1 MPATISVKQLNS
13 YVRSLL
19 EGDSRLSFIS
29 VCGEISNFKNHY
41 SSGHLYFSLKE
52 NDAVIKCVMF
62 RSSAVALKF
71 TPADG
76 DKVICTGRV
85 SVYERDGQYQF
96 YVDSIVQNGQGDL
109 GEQFRR
115 IKEMLEKEGLFAPEY
130 KRPLPKF
137 PKSVAVVTS
146 DTGAALQ
153 DIINIISRRFPLC
166 EVVVSPAL
174 VQGSGAAE
182 SLINALQKVYSLG
195 SADVI
200 IIGRGGGS
208 AEDLWEFN
216 SEKLARVIYESPIP
230 VISAVG
236 HETDFTICD
245 FVSDLRAPTPS
256 AAAEIAV
263 PDIADLFDA
272 IDNIQARLKNG
283 LLSYVN
289 KAEMRLSKAYQSAF
303 MLKPERIVDDRQ
315 IFVDRLSERLSTT
328 AGKIMAASE
337 KELASLTAKLDAL
350 SPLKVLSRGF
360 TAVCGLHGT
369 VTSVKQV
376 SRGDKLNLRFSDG
389 DAECEILSVNEE

>member
-41 SSGHLYFSLKE
+41 SSGHLYFSLKD

-166 EVVVSPAL
+166 EVLVSPAL

-182 SLINALQKVYSLG
+182 SLINALQKVYNLG

-303 MLKPERIVDDRQ
+303 LLKPERIVDDRQ
-315 IFVDRLSERLSTT
+315 IFVDRLSERLSAT
-328 AGKIMAASE
+328 AGKNMAVSE
-337 KELASLTAKLDAL
+337 KELSSLTWTL
-350 SPLKVLSRGF
+350 
-360 TAVCGLHGT
+360 
-369 VTSVKQV
+369 
-376 SRGDKLNLRFSDG
+376 
-389 DAECEILSVNEE
+389 

>member
-1 MPATISVKQLNS
+1 MPATVSVKQLNS

-19 EGDSRLSFIS
+19 EGDSRLSFVS

-41 SSGHLYFSLKE
+41 SSGHLYFSLKDS
-52 NDAVIKCVMF
+52 DAVIKCVMF
-62 RSSAVALKF
+62 RSSAATLKF
-71 TPADG
+71 TPSDG
-76 DKVICTGRV
+76 VKVICTGRV

-96 YVDSIVQNGQGDL
+96 YVDSIVENGQGDL

-115 IKEMLEKEGLFAPEY
+115 IKERLEKEGLFAPEY
-130 KRPLPKF
+130 KLPLPKF
-137 PKSVAVVTS
+137 PKKIAVVTS

-153 DIINIISRRFPLC
+153 DIINIISRRYPLC
-166 EVVVSPAL
+166 EVIVSPAL
-174 VQGSGAAE
+174 VQGAGAAN

-195 SADVI
+195 TADVI

-263 PDIADLFDA
+263 PDIAELFDV
-272 IDNIQARLKNG
+272 INGIQTRLKNS

-289 KAEMRLSKAYQSAF
+289 KAEMRLNKAYQSAF
-303 MLKPERIVDDRQ
+303 LLKPERIVDDRQ
-315 IFVDRLSERLSTT
+315 IYLDRLCERLSSS
-328 AGKIMAASE
+328 AE
-337 KELASLTAKLDAL
+337 KAVESGEQKLTMLTAKLDAL
-350 SPLKVLSRGF
+350 SPLKVLSRGYA
-360 TAVCGLHGT
+360 AVYRSGNA
-369 VTSVKQV
+369 VTSTAQLE
-376 SRGDKLNLRFSDG
+376 RGDKLDLRFYDG
-389 DAECEILSVNEE
+389 SAECEILSVNKE